1 MRTPAKTM
9 TFVTT
14 TTAAPTAKDAG
25 DDGYNNEVIDDNDN
39 GNVSDGSVD
48 GGDDCGE
55 MSCGRQHRC
64 RLTCCAD
71 DGN

>member
-1 MRTPAKTM
+1 MRTRAKTM

-48 GGDDCGE
+48 GGDDCG
-55 MSCGRQHRC
+55 
-64 RLTCCAD
+64 
-71 DGN
+71 